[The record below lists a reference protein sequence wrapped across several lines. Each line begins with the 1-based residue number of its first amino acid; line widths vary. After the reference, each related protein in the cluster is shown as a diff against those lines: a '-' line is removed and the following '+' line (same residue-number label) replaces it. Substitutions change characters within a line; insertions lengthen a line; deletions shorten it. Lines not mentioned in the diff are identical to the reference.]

1 MPNHSG
7 IALRK
12 VQALQGQ
19 KSFIIVLAK
28 EFVIK
33 LGLEKGDFLKSYIDG
48 DRLVLQKAEI

>member
-1 MPNHSG
+1 MSEQPR

-28 EFVIK
+28 EFVNI
-33 LGLEKGDFLKSYIDG
+33 LGLEKGDFLKSYIEG
-48 DRLVLQKAEI
+48 NRLVLQKAEI